1 MGGKTEGNRER
12 ERVYYRESIE
22 RENIAFI
29 AMLNTVKWVTLTLTF
44 SSQLADNSIICFSH
58 LPLSLPNDLY

>member
-1 MGGKTEGNRER
+1 MHYFITTVKNSETCLLWLST
-12 ERVYYRESIE
+12 Y
-22 RENIAFI
+22 AQQI

-58 LPLSLPNDLY
+58 LPLSLPNDYQSM